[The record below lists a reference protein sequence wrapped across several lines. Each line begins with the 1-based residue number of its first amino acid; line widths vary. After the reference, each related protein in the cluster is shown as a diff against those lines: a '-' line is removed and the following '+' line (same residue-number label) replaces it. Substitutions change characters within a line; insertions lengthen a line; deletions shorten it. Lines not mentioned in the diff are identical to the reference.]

1 MLIVSLSIWR
11 ASAALSSSR
20 CWYCVK
26 CFSKLN
32 PLTLWL
38 NFLGE
43 RTVSML
49 YLRQTCLSSIWYY
62 CLCQLHTITINAMLH
77 GLRQMDSHLGTAM
90 RKPFS
95 CITIYVKKSPFI
107 TTCGMCPSL
116 TQLKMAMPTY
126 GDFLSSCSCRP
137 QSYLSGAWQDSVVP
151 VFVPAIMKDSITLS
165 LLTNVD
171 IFYNHLYQVSCMDE
185 NV

>member
-1 MLIVSLSIWR
+1 MEGFCSSFIV
-11 ASAALSSSR
+11 
-20 CWYCVK
+20 
-26 CFSKLN
+26 
-32 PLTLWL
+32 LWL

-95 CITIYVKKSPFI
+95 CITIYVKNPPSSPPVGCARRSHSSNWQRPLVETFYH
-107 TTCGMCPSL
+107 PSL
-116 TQLKMAMPTY
+116 ADLRAIFLVLARTLLFQPLFLQLRRAQLL
-126 GDFLSSCSCRP
+126 FLS
-137 QSYLSGAWQDSVVP
+137 
-151 VFVPAIMKDSITLS
+151 
-165 LLTNVD
+165 
-171 IFYNHLYQVSCMDE
+171 
-185 NV
+185 

>member
-1 MLIVSLSIWR
+1 MLLK
-11 ASAALSSSR
+11 AH
-20 CWYCVK
+20 
-26 CFSKLN
+26 

-43 RTVSML
+43 RIVSIL

-107 TTCGMCPSL
+107 TTCGMFPSL
-116 TQLKMAMPTY
+116 TQLKLATPTC
-126 GDFLSSCSCRP
+126 GDFLSSFSCRP
-137 QSYLSGAWQDSVVP
+137 QSYLSGACQDSVIP
-151 VFVPAIMKDSITLS
+151 ALVPAIKTGSITLS
-165 LLTNVD
+165 LLTNVS
-171 IFYNHLYQVSCMDE
+171 IFYIHL
-185 NV
+185 

>member
-1 MLIVSLSIWR
+1 MLLK
-11 ASAALSSSR
+11 AH
-20 CWYCVK
+20 
-26 CFSKLN
+26 

-49 YLRQTCLSSIWYY
+49 YLRPTCLSSIWYY
-62 CLCQLHTITINAMLH
+62 CLCQLHTCIMLNEFILQVLWLFDTITINATLH

-116 TQLKMAMPTY
+116 TQLKNGNAHLWR
-126 GDFLSSCSCRP
+126 LSIILLLQTSE
-137 QSYLSGAWQDSVVP
+137 LS
-151 VFVPAIMKDSITLS
+151 F
-165 LLTNVD
+165 
-171 IFYNHLYQVSCMDE
+171 
-185 NV
+185 